1 MSSFVRALFFFFEEI
16 SSPCRLKHEKKFQ
29 CLFSMLGRHL
39 QVHHFVWR
47 IFHENRVCLHITDWS
62 VLTISRQFL
71 TLGHFLWLSV
81 HIQWFHTKYFG
92 CFVYMCVVNS
102 LFSTY
107 SICYLKV
114 EFRNITLRHYPKL
127 HTQIVCHE
135 AILQCKVLLPL
146 KTKCQTSCFHGQNVG
161 CQTSHQHKHRHQNS
175 CNTQV

>member
-127 HTQIVCHE
+127 QNPKTPKPHRNESISSFNQ
-135 AILQCKVLLPL
+135 LLDYRTL
-146 KTKCQTSCFHGQNVG
+146 
-161 CQTSHQHKHRHQNS
+161 HQLDSQL
-175 CNTQV
+175 CNLFETTINKQS